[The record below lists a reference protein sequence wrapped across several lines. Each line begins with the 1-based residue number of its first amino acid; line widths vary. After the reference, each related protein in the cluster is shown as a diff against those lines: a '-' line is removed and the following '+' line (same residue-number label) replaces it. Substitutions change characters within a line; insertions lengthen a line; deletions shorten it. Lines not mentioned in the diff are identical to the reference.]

1 MSNIDLLIAPS
12 KKRKMLIDIKTIVE
26 DIIKIGKKNLKERS
40 MIDIEKMT
48 LSVSNVVKKDILI
61 NTITSKEG

>member
-1 MSNIDLLIAPS
+1 MLPLRKEE

-26 DIIKIGKKNLKERS
+26 DIIKIGKKNLKERN

-48 LSVSNVVKKDILI
+48 LSVSNVVKKDILV

>member
-1 MSNIDLLIAPS
+1 
-12 KKRKMLIDIKTIVE
+12 MLIDIKTIVE
-26 DIIKIGKKNLKERS
+26 DIIKRGKKNLKERT

-48 LSVSNVVKKDILI
+48 LSVSNVVKKDILV

>member
-1 MSNIDLLIAPS
+1 MLLLGKEE

-26 DIIKIGKKNLKERS
+26 DIIKIGKKNLKERN

-48 LSVSNVVKKDILI
+48 VSVSNVVKKDTLV
-61 NTITSKEG
+61 NTITFKEG

>member
-1 MSNIDLLIAPS
+1 MSNIDLLITPS

-26 DIIKIGKKNLKERS
+26 DIIKIGKKNLKERT

-48 LSVSNVVKKDILI
+48 LSVSNVVKKDILV